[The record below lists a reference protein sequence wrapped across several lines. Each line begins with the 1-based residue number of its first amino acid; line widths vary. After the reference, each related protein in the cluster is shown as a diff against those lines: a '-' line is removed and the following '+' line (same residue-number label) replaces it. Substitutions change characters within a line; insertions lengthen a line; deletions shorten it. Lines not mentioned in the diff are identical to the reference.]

1 MSTKWTCENRPKGR
15 HNDGNLTARALRFL
29 ARAHSLL
36 PASSKTLVTVRAF
49 QMLRVHL
56 RSLCGRDA
64 VATMRAIDVEDARS
78 VSRSYLLRR
87 GILYQSSSHKGG

>member
-64 VATMRAIDVEDARS
+64 VATMRAVNVEGCAEGFEIVLATAWHS
-78 VSRSYLLRR
+78 VPVQ
-87 GILYQSSSHKGG
+87 QS